1 MIPPSR
7 WLIGP
12 PRPGPVR
19 LSTRPSGGRRC
30 TAPGDVAAA
39 LEEHCIDPLVR
50 PLVEAMGRTFRL
62 SLTVLWGNVTS
73 AVAGAARMCMQA
85 RPDLAQQAG
94 ATVDVLLRTGPLTG
108 TGAWVQP
115 DLSRPRWFLARRSCC
130 LLYRLPGAAPCGDCV
145 LLTRASGGS
154 NGRRS
159 CATEDGATACPPALG
174 GVRPGRYV
182 SAGRS
187 VGRSARVPR
196 GMHFTR
202 HERRGSSA

>member
-145 LLTRASGGS
+145 LLT
-154 NGRRS
+154 
-159 CATEDGATACPPALG
+159 P
-174 GVRPGRYV
+174 GVRRQQW
-182 SAGRS
+182 AAELRD
-187 VGRSARVPR
+187 
-196 GMHFTR
+196 
-202 HERRGSSA
+202 